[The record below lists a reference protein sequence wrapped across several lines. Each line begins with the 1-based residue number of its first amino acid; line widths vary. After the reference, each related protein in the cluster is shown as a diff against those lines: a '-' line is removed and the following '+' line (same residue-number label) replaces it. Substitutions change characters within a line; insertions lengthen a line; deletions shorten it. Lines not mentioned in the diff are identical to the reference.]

1 MLSRIPRAHR
11 ILGAAAA
18 LPILL
23 ITQPPVRPSAHPSV
37 LLSAYPSDSLAST
50 SLVVLLVVDQM
61 RPDYLDRFNSD
72 LEGGFRW
79 LLDNGVFYTHARQDH
94 ALTQTAPGHS
104 TLLSGRPPASTGIIA
119 NSRGAD
125 DALSPLIGSSRTG
138 ASPRQFRGS
147 SLYDWMLARDPETK
161 VLSVS
166 RKDRGAILPVGRA
179 VGDVYWYGY
188 NGTFTTSSWYRDS
201 LPDWLEAWN
210 SRRGVARLAGATWNL
225 ILPEAR
231 YPERDDYEFE
241 NRGRNIVFPHVLPS
255 DSAALVGAIVDFP
268 WMDSLVL
275 DLAIEGVRQT
285 GVGRRERPDL
295 LVVSLSANDAIG
307 HDYGPD
313 SREIH
318 DHLVRLDRWLGQF
331 LDSLATMVPRDRTI
345 FALAADHAVR
355 SIPAFARE
363 VRGEKAGNYWDG
375 TTRRRLQEQFEGR
388 WHTHFDFR
396 YEYGLLSADTSAL
409 AARGI
414 DVDSLSD
421 ALARELEAVPEIQR
435 TYTPRTL
442 AAAPESDRY
451 AELWRR
457 HIPPDLAWLVVSV
470 PEPEYIWSSGGGT
483 NHGAPELGD
492 IEVPL
497 IIAVPQHP
505 AVRHD
510 RPVRI
515 TSLGP
520 TLAALIGVTPT
531 EPVDKPLAEIL
542 GAGR

>member
-1 MLSRIPRAHR
+1 MLSFSQRAR
-11 ILGAAAA
+11 QFLGAAAA
-18 LPILL
+18 LP
-23 ITQPPVRPSAHPSV
+23 V
-37 LLSAYPSDSLAST
+37 LLYLGEPPSRRAAEPPGGEAADASL
-50 SLVVLLVVDQM
+50 LVLFVVDQM
-61 RPDYLDRFNSD
+61 RPDYLDRFD
-72 LEGGFRW
+72 GDFEGGFRW
-79 LLDNGVFYTHARQDH
+79 LLDNGVFYSRARQDH

-104 TLLSGRPPASTGIIA
+104 TLLSGRPPASTGIISNA
-119 NSRGAD
+119 RGAED
-125 DALSPLIGSSRTG
+125 ELSPLIGSSRTG
-138 ASPRQFRGS
+138 ASPRRFRGS

-179 VGDVYWYGY
+179 VGDVFWYGY
-188 NGTFTTSSWYRDS
+188 NGTFTTSKWYRDS
-201 LPDWLEAWN
+201 LPDWLETWN
-210 SRRGVARLAGATWNL
+210 ARRGVARLAGAAWNL
-225 ILPEAR
+225 KLPEAR
-231 YPERDDYEFE
+231 YPERDDYQFE
-241 NRGRNIVFPHVLPS
+241 NRGRDIVFPHVLPQ

-275 DLAIEGVRQT
+275 DLAIEGVQQT
-285 GVGRRERPDL
+285 GVGRRQRPDL
-295 LVVSLSANDAIG
+295 LVVSLSATDAIG
-307 HDYGPD
+307 HDFGPD

-331 LDSLATMVPRDRTI
+331 LDSLATMVPRERTI
-345 FALAADHAVR
+345 FALSADHATR

-363 VRGEKAGNYWDG
+363 VRREKAGHYWDG
-375 TTRRRLQEQFEGR
+375 TTRRRLREQFESR
-388 WHTHFDFR
+388 WHTRFNFQ

-409 AARGI
+409 AARGV

-421 ALARELEAVPEIQR
+421 ALARELEAIPEILR

-442 AAAPESDRY
+442 AAAPDSDRY
-451 AELWRR
+451 ADLWRR
-457 HIPPDLAWLVVSV
+457 HIPPDLEWLVVSV
-470 PEPEYIWSSGGGT
+470 PKPEYIWSSSGGA

-497 IIAVPQHP
+497 IIVAPDHP
-505 AVRHD
+505 RARHD

-531 EPVDKPLAEIL
+531 EPVEKPLSEMV